1 MTPEERTSALQKAGL
16 NWNVKEEGVQTL
28 SGIVIPKTIA
38 LIRED
43 NNDPL
48 GIHTEGY
55 DPYQNE
61 EFMELL
67 DKVTQQNG
75 MTKVLYHSGGSFDGG
90 RKVYIQLKSDDL
102 DLPGGDKVKGYI
114 SGFNSFDGSTSL
126 AFGNYNYT
134 VSCRNSFWR
143 GYHTVES
150 RFRHSQRMRL
160 RLDEILFKIDKL
172 LAEEQDTFQKIKR
185 LGEIEIDA
193 AVKQLVIDR
202 MFDLDKEEKLDKEY
216 STRRKNQLIKFEGD
230 LQSELASKGNTLWGL
245 FSGVTKY
252 TTHSM
257 KKTDNSEAKIFGMA
271 GRKERQIWN
280 ELVETA
286 YFV

>member
-1 MTPEERTSALQKAGL
+1 MTPEERTSALQTAGL
-16 NWNVKEEGVQTL
+16 DWKVREEEVQTL

-38 LIRED
+38 LVRDD

-48 GIHTEGY
+48 GIHTVGY

-61 EFMELL
+61 ELL
-67 DKVTQQNG
+67 DLLTRVTEQSGLQ
-75 MTKVLYHSGGSFDGG
+75 YHSGGLFDGG
-90 RKVYIQLKSDDL
+90 RKVYLQLKSTDL
-102 DLPGGDKVKGYI
+102 DLPDGDKVKGFI

-126 AFGNYNYT
+126 AFGNYNLT

-143 GYHTVES
+143 GYHSVES

-160 RLDEILFKIDKL
+160 RLDEILFKVDKL
-172 LAEEQDTFQKIKR
+172 LEEEQDTFAKIKK
-185 LGEIEIDA
+185 LNSIELDD

-216 STRRKNQLIKFEGD
+216 STRRKNQLIKFESD

-257 KKTDNSEAKIFGMA
+257 KKTDNSEAKIFGAA

-280 ELVETA
+280 ELVESA

>member
-1 MTPEERTSALQKAGL
+1 MTPELQKQNLQTAGL
-16 NWNVKEEGVQTL
+16 DWRVRSEGVQTT
-28 SGIVIPKTIA
+28 SGIIIPKTIS

-61 EFMELL
+61 ELLELL
-67 DKVTQQNG
+67 LKVSEQSG
-75 MTKVLYHSGGSFDGG
+75 LKYHSGGSFDGG
-90 RKVYIQLKSDDL
+90 RKVYLQLKSDDL
-102 DLPGGDKVKGYI
+102 DLPGGDIVKGYI

-150 RFRHSQRMRL
+150 RFRHSQKMRL
-160 RLDEILFKIDKL
+160 RLDEILFKVDRL

-185 LGEIEIDA
+185 LGEIKLDP
-193 AVKQLVIDR
+193 AVKQLVTNL

-216 STRRKNQLIKFEGD
+216 STRKKNQLITFETD
-230 LQSELASKGNTLWGL
+230 LQNELASKGETLWGL
-245 FSGVTKY
+245 FSGVTKF

-271 GRKERQIWN
+271 GRKERQVWN
-280 ELVETA
+280 ELVELA
-286 YFV
+286 Y